1 MDYENSDG
9 HKYKRKD
16 EFEHFLE
23 ILSKGVIV
31 LMAVRLV
38 IAFFMDQL

>member
-1 MDYENSDG
+1 MEYENSDG

-16 EFEHFLE
+16 EFEPFLE